1 VPDKDVG
8 EAAGMINTSEQLG
21 GALGIAILE
30 AIELGVNFAKL
41 NDHFN
46 EHGIHP
52 TPHQSEVGRN
62 LILEAEQKGL
72 NNLPHSEILDL
83 IKPDIVASH
92 VTAFEVTFFASAG
105 IALLGALVTFVLVR
119 KRDRLKGEAAGVFT
133 RRSRWI
139 YSGVGRSP
147 AITRR
152 PPPRQGESA
161 TG

>member
-1 VPDKDVG
+1 
-8 EAAGMINTSEQLG
+8 MINTSEQLG

-41 NDHFN
+41 NDRFA

-52 TPHQSEVGRN
+52 TPQQAETGRN

-72 NNLPHSEILDL
+72 NHVHDSKILDL
-83 IKPDIVASH
+83 IKPDVVASH
-92 VTAFEVTFFASAG
+92 VTAFEVTFFASSG

-119 KRDRLKGEAAGVFT
+119 KTDRMKTKAAGVFT

-139 YSGVGRSP
+139 YATSGRSP

-152 PPPRQGESA
+152 PPPHRGESA